1 MFPIASHQGSGPMPA
16 EMNEKIDAIDRAIE
30 VEEQGDKAFDPEND
44 EKLLKRP
51 FLLTHAMLVGL
62 AMVLV
67 VVVEMA
73 CLAKVSVEYQSPKEQ
88 SLTVF

>member
-1 MFPIASHQGSGPMPA
+1 MPA

-30 VEEQGDKAFDPEND
+30 VEEQGDKAFDPE
-44 EKLLKRP
+44 EEAELPKRP
-51 FLLTHAMLVGL
+51 FLLIHAMLVGL

-73 CLAKVSVEYQSPKEQ
+73 CLAKVSIEYQSPKEQ
-88 SLTVF
+88 NLTLF

>member
-1 MFPIASHQGSGPMPA
+1 MPA
-16 EMNEKIDAIDRAIE
+16 EMNEKIGAIDRALE
-30 VEEQGDKAFDPEND
+30 VEEQGDKAFDPEK
-44 EKLLKRP
+44 EGGELPERP

-73 CLAKVSVEYQSPKEQ
+73 CLAKVSIEYQVLRNKA
-88 SLTVF
+88 